1 MPFEPGECPE
11 DADKIRNGDFC
22 LATLSKN
29 VKGEIQKPKGDLQK
43 CGEPEC
49 ATFTTVQTM
58 ILKLS
63 TQKSC
68 DDEVGRLLDGD
79 LVVETFAHA
88 FDTDATHRGFH
99 GGKFQWKSGSGLVV
113 GELSGVTNVGLFRK
127 PAFDSCEKCGTE
139 RIDTGRFCGEVEET
153 GKKELEGAK
162 VIGVYRLKYTRQ
174 SKGFMGN
181 VSGTWEGVVVRPC
194 RD

>member
-11 DADKIRNGDFC
+11 DARKISNGDFC
-22 LATLSKN
+22 LASLSKN
-29 VKGEIQKPKGDLQK
+29 VKGQIKKPDGDLHK

-58 ILKLS
+58 ILNLS
-63 TQKSC
+63 GQKPC

-99 GGKFQWKSGSGLVV
+99 GGEFRWKSRSALVV
-113 GELSGVTNVGLFRK
+113 GELSGVTNVGLSAGRPSR
-127 PAFDSCEKCGTE
+127 PARSARRSGSTPAASAVTW
-139 RIDTGRFCGEVEET
+139 RAGRRSST
-153 GKKELEGAK
+153 A
-162 VIGVYRLKYTRQ
+162 RR
-174 SKGFMGN
+174 
-181 VSGTWEGVVVRPC
+181 
-194 RD
+194 